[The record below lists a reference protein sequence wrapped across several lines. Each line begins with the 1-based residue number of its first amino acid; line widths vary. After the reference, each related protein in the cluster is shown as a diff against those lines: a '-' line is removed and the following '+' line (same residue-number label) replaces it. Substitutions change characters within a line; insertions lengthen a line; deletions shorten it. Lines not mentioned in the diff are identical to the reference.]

1 MSSSSKRSEATI
13 DSCYTKDYYDELHR
27 SVDELHSLEI
37 LATPSINYLC
47 STDEYTG
54 VDEMSEW
61 EPSYDGEIFEPED
74 YGLKTY
80 WVWGEWT
87 DDKSHFDG
95 IFPVNLYADGHFNIM
110 DYRNEWSYDE
120 VHEQIRI
127 AKKYNLE
134 FGICANTFSRKH
146 YINLESTI
154 PNSLLFGSSELLIQL
169 DETKCIR
176 IDSNTVS
183 AWTYAHIDYED
194 KIFKDKGKEF
204 TINNSKLN
212 RIKIEKF
219 GIIPCYPT
227 IVDGLRIQRIN
238 SAKNA
243 MDGKALIY
251 KTYNDLQ
258 ISLEKSLPG
267 KTIDTR
273 TLPELA
279 NDDENIFNCCL
290 TPEEDEEVFQ
300 QTLKAIEADRLQIA
314 RKPAST
320 TLKTSNNEQIEYTK
334 NRIQLIDVFP
344 SEIAAA
350 LQWLSQY
357 LPYDD
362 ISVAMAF
369 ITGAAGMIKLGT
381 KVEGNIATRFQVPI
395 NFYTAI
401 VAQSGR
407 KKTPLQKIFV
417 REPARKVLLEVASIN
432 NNNFQNWQEIC
443 RGKSK
448 DEKPPKPVAIDVR
461 ISDYTAEALV
471 IALRRLDELGLALL
485 IERDE
490 INGLFNSLNMYKGG
504 KGADEQQLLELYDG
518 GAYRSLRQSDSTRG
532 FQRSAVNIF
541 GAVQPEILFNLIA
554 SGDASGK
561 WARFIFVPLPD
572 KTIRLPDK
580 LSDQEKAEIDQA
592 ENLLQQII
600 YTIYKH
606 DCFNYKLSSEAIKL
620 FSEYEHGKQ
629 RNVLDA
635 KLSAQSSLY
644 GKSAGKVL
652 RMAGILHILWN
663 YDNRNE
669 LYGEI
674 STTILQK
681 AICIVDHL
689 DIWMLETHAKV
700 AGAKS
705 YNLDSFGK
713 RIHDIALKSQLPMS
727 WTEIR
732 NQMSS
737 TEKFKKTA
745 IDAEKSMQA
754 LVEMNLGQISKGD
767 RGGLCYKAIK
777 PL

>member
-1 MSSSSKRSEATI
+1 
-13 DSCYTKDYYDELHR
+13 
-27 SVDELHSLEI
+27 
-37 LATPSINYLC
+37 
-47 STDEYTG
+47 
-54 VDEMSEW
+54 
-61 EPSYDGEIFEPED
+61 
-74 YGLKTY
+74 
-80 WVWGEWT
+80 
-87 DDKSHFDG
+87 
-95 IFPVNLYADGHFNIM
+95 
-110 DYRNEWSYDE
+110 
-120 VHEQIRI
+120 
-127 AKKYNLE
+127 
-134 FGICANTFSRKH
+134 
-146 YINLESTI
+146 
-154 PNSLLFGSSELLIQL
+154 
-169 DETKCIR
+169 
-176 IDSNTVS
+176 
-183 AWTYAHIDYED
+183 
-194 KIFKDKGKEF
+194 
-204 TINNSKLN
+204 
-212 RIKIEKF
+212 
-219 GIIPCYPT
+219 
-227 IVDGLRIQRIN
+227 
-238 SAKNA
+238 
-243 MDGKALIY
+243 
-251 KTYNDLQ
+251 
-258 ISLEKSLPG
+258 
-267 KTIDTR
+267 
-273 TLPELA
+273 
-279 NDDENIFNCCL
+279 
-290 TPEEDEEVFQ
+290 
-300 QTLKAIEADRLQIA
+300 
-314 RKPAST
+314 
-320 TLKTSNNEQIEYTK
+320 
-334 NRIQLIDVFP
+334 
-344 SEIAAA
+344 
-350 LQWLSQY
+350 
-357 LPYDD
+357 
-362 ISVAMAF
+362 MAF

-432 NNNFQNWQEIC
+432 DNNFQNWQEIC

-471 IALRRLDELGLALL
+471 IALRRLDEIGLALL

-554 SGDASGK
+554 TGDASGK

-606 DCFNYKLSSEAIKL
+606 DCFIYKLSSEAIKL
-620 FSEYEHGKQ
+620 FSEYEHRKQ

-700 AGAKS
+700 AGTKS
-705 YNLDSFGK
+705 CNLDSFGK
-713 RIHDIALKSQLPMS
+713 RIHDIALKSQLPVS

-737 TEKFKKTA
+737 AEKSNKTA

-754 LVEMNLGQISKGD
+754 LVEMNLGEISKGD